1 MLYSIKLKKDLQG
14 KGFIMK
20 KLIAMALV
28 AMALGTS
35 AMAYNGENLNVPYH
49 PVYNSDVY
57 HPSNNPADW
66 N

>member
-1 MLYSIKLKKDLQG
+1 MRNLTVI
-14 KGFIMK
+14 I
-20 KLIAMALV
+20 LV

-35 AMAYNGENLNVPYH
+35 AMAYNGENSNVPYH

>member
-1 MLYSIKLKKDLQG
+1 
-14 KGFIMK
+14 MK
-20 KLIAMALV
+20 KVIFVLALI
-28 AMALGTS
+28 GTF
-35 AMAYNGENLNVPYH
+35 AQAYNGENTDVPYH